1 MLNFETF
8 YGNSEPIAVIVLSG
22 RFPDEQNIDQFWHN
36 IINKHDS
43 SRLFSEEEL
52 QAAGV
57 AEQT

>member
-8 YGNSEPIAVIVLSG
+8 YGNSEPIAVIGLSG
-22 RFPDEQNIDQFWHN
+22 RFPDAQNIDQFWHN

-52 QAAGV
+52 KAA
-57 AEQT
+57 